1 MRKKRVYK
9 KFHQPDVVHG
19 RVELGRFINYV
30 MKDGKKSTAEKLVY
44 SAFDKIKETTKEE
57 PMVVFERA
65 LENVM
70 PLLEVASK
78 RVGGANYQVPR
89 EVRPER
95 RFVLAL
101 RWIIGAAR
109 AKKGKG
115 MADKLADE
123 IIAASKN
130 EGNAIK
136 KKLDMHRMAEANRAF
151 AHFATIKKIYIVCP
165 DSIRSKKLATS
176 ASSRTSMPARP
187 PFPNACFFIPAFRT
201 RSAKCTRATR

>member
-1 MRKKRVYK
+1 MRKKRIYK
-9 KFHQPDVVHG
+9 KFHQPDVVYG

-65 LENVM
+65 LENTM

-115 MADKLADE
+115 MADKLAEE

-151 AHFATIKKIYIVCP
+151 AHFA
-165 DSIRSKKLATS
+165 R
-176 ASSRTSMPARP
+176 
-187 PFPNACFFIPAFRT
+187 
-201 RSAKCTRATR
+201 

>member
-1 MRKKRVYK
+1 MRKKRIYK

-19 RVELGRFINYV
+19 RIELGRFINYV

-44 SAFDKIKETTKEE
+44 SAFDKIKEATKEE

-115 MADKLADE
+115 MADKLAEE

-130 EGNAIK
+130 EGSAIK

-151 AHFATIKKIYIVCP
+151 AHFA
-165 DSIRSKKLATS
+165 R
-176 ASSRTSMPARP
+176 
-187 PFPNACFFIPAFRT
+187 
-201 RSAKCTRATR
+201 